1 MTHRPHRKGTQA
13 LHTTHQVM
21 GVFSQFGSKVHNRFI
36 FHGRIS
42 NCTCIISPCLSYGAK
57 IFSVHKITQYFL
69 LCGFPCISSAVCV
82 CTRGHG
88 TAHGTDHLRPLPL
101 PAHCTKDN
109 KTNLL
114 CNHEAIKQSPTCFT
128 FSFIHN
134 WLSWLSGQISMDAI
148 QYSIV

>member
-69 LCGFPCISSAVCV
+69 LCGFPCISIAVVLFCSPV
-82 CTRGHG
+82 EVPLEDLGMPVSEEFFAFLHCASPRYPWGARVSQELDDH
-88 TAHGTDHLRPLPL
+88 TAKALAPVTQGR
-101 PAHCTKDN
+101 
-109 KTNLL
+109 
-114 CNHEAIKQSPTCFT
+114 
-128 FSFIHN
+128 
-134 WLSWLSGQISMDAI
+134 
-148 QYSIV
+148 V